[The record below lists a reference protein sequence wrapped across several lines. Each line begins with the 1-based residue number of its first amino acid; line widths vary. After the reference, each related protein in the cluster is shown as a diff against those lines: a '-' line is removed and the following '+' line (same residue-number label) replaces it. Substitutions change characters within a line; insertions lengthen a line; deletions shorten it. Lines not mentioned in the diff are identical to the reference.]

1 MAEGLIIGVD
11 GGGTKTQMAVADP
24 LGKIIG
30 FSETG
35 CTNWESP
42 DFNMNHWLDLFN
54 NLQGE
59 KIVTAVF
66 TVSGWDYEEGRTIT
80 KKNIEEAMLCK
91 HVKAEKVIY
100 RNDIFSLLMS
110 GLLGGTKGVAV
121 SSGTGTVGIAR
132 NGDSYYQTTAY
143 GYIAGEWGSGPDM
156 VEYALH
162 LACAS
167 MLGRDGPFPVL
178 EKHALEYF
186 SAEDLDSLVKKL
198 VSRKISQKEFGFF
211 LSKIHEAYQAGCQGA
226 GKVLEK
232 AGKELAL
239 TVWSLLKKIDNFYV
253 PVIFGGGT
261 IKNFG
266 LPPGLRNHL
275 KALTGVQNEIRILK
289 SDPVYGSLLW
299 ALMESNKPADDVR
312 EHIKLDITFE

>member
-1 MAEGLIIGVD
+1 MD
-11 GGGTKTQMAVADP
+11 
-24 LGKIIG
+24 
-30 FSETG
+30 
-35 CTNWESP
+35 
-42 DFNMNHWLDLFN
+42 HWLELFN
-54 NLQGE
+54 SLQGKRIE
-59 KIVTAVF
+59 TAVF
-66 TVSGWDYEEGRTIT
+66 TVSGWDYEVGRTIT
-80 KKNIEEAMLCK
+80 KKNIEEAMHDK
-91 HVKAEKVIY
+91 NVQAEKVIF
-100 RNDIFSLLMS
+100 RNDIYSLLMS
-110 GLLGGTKGVAV
+110 GLSDSNAGVAV

-132 NGDSYYQTTAY
+132 NGDLYYQTTAY

-167 MLGRDGPFPVL
+167 MLGRDGPFPLL
-178 EKHALEYF
+178 EKYALEYF
-186 SAEDLDSLVKKL
+186 SADDLDSLVKKL
-198 VSRKISQKEFGFF
+198 VSGNISQKEFGFF
-211 LSKIHEAYQAGCQGA
+211 LSKIHEAYQSGCQGA
-226 GKVLEK
+226 RKVLEK

-239 TVWSLLKKIDNFYV
+239 TVWSLLKKINTFSV

-266 LPPGLRNHL
+266 LPPGLRNNL

-299 ALMESNKPADDVR
+299 ALMESNKPADSVR